1 MGSDFILQLLQTL
14 SKIWATQLSGIFQ
27 QFPVVQIDNEH
38 SIEQTKLENTRK
50 IQFNSS
56 TTCWVLLFVYSPIQK
71 FI

>member
-56 TTCWVLLFVYSPIQK
+56 TTYWVLLFVYSPIQK